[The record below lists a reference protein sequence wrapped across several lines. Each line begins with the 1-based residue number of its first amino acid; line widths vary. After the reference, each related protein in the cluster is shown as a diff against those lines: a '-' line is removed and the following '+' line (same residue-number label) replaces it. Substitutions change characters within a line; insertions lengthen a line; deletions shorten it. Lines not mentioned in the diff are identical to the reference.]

1 MISRSWKYLL
11 GGRGGNND
19 DFDDHEY
26 DDNLDRGHGNNDFD
40 DHDYDDHLDG
50 EVAFM
55 MILKIMIWWLL
66 GNHDE
71 GNNNAFDDDYD
82 EYDDHLDGEVAIMI
96 LMIMTMIITWTE
108 RWQ

>member
-26 DDNLDRGHGNNDFD
+26 DDNLDGDM
-40 DHDYDDHLDG
+40 
-50 EVAFM
+50 A
-55 MILKIMIWWLL
+55 IMI
-66 GNHDE
+66 E
-71 GNNNAFDDDYD
+71 GNNNAFDDDFD
-82 EYDDHLDGEVAIMI
+82 DDDCDDHLDGEVAIMI

-108 RWQ
+108 R